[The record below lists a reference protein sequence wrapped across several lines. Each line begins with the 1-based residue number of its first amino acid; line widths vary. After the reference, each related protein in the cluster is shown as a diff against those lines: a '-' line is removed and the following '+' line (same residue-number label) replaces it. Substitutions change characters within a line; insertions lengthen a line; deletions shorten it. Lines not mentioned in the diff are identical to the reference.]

1 LFVWQLKVFR
11 VKLTELFGDI
21 LMLKAKT
28 AIAILVVIYLG
39 FSPCSAKTLEENWND
54 FLHYT
59 KIGRFDMAKGHAQA
73 ILASNPDPVKL
84 LELSRANQ
92 QGYQILVRVND
103 VAPDAELADLSGK
116 VLAIIEQGRF
126 IERTEPRIIAE
137 EVRRLSTTDRGWII
151 AVKRLR
157 NAGEYAIPFMLDAMA
172 DPSRENELTDIVRAL
187 PQIGRDAIRP
197 LVAALQTE
205 NVPLKAQ
212 IIMALGKIG
221 YPQSQAYLKYVIEN
235 DNSAEL
241 RAIAQ
246 ESIRQINPD
255 MLQVPAAQLFYELSE
270 KYYYHAESLAPA
282 QDANF
287 DNIWFWDSDAEK
299 LVREEVDH
307 GYFYELMAMRTC
319 EWALKADPG
328 FGSAIGLWLA
338 AFFKAESAGVE
349 EMPAY
354 FGERHADALVYAT
367 TAGVEYLHQALARA
381 VKDNNAHVALGVIEA
396 LATTAG
402 EKSLLYQIGPS
413 QPLLQALSFN
423 DRMVRYSAAIAIG
436 AAGPKEGFAESKLVV
451 ANLAEALGQSPQ
463 ASPAG
468 ANGWSEEIAENYAVR
483 AAEAMLSLA
492 QSRNPVLDLSAA
504 QPALE
509 SAVNDERIQV
519 LAGQILAYLDS
530 PGAQR
535 AIAAM
540 AINTNN
546 QPDVRISAFN
556 SLATSAKLNANML
569 PDGTIDEIYALI
581 SSDETDAELRS
592 SAAAAYGALNLPS
605 RKVKDL
611 ILDQA
616 KS

>member
-1 LFVWQLKVFR
+1 
-11 VKLTELFGDI
+11 
-21 LMLKAKT
+21 MLKAKT
-28 AIAILVVIYLG
+28 AIAILAIVYLG
-39 FSPCSAKTLEENWND
+39 FSTCSAQTLDESWND

-73 ILASNPDPVKL
+73 ILAGNPDPVKL

-116 VLAIIEQGRF
+116 VLALIEQGRF

-137 EVRRLSTTDRGWII
+137 EVRRLSSTDRGWLT

-157 NAGEYAIPFMLDAMA
+157 NAGEYAIPFMLDGIA
-172 DPSRENELTDIVRAL
+172 DSSREKELSDIVRAL

-197 LVAALQTE
+197 LAAALQTN

-235 DNSAEL
+235 EDSTEL

-255 MLQVPAAQLFYELSE
+255 MLQVPAAQLFYELAE

-282 QDANF
+282 QDASFANV
-287 DNIWFWDSDAEK
+287 WFWDSDAGK
-299 LVREEVDH
+299 LVREEVDKS
-307 GYFYELMAMRTC
+307 YFYELMAMQTC
-319 EWALKADPG
+319 EWALKADSG

-349 EMPAY
+349 NMPAY
-354 FGERHADALVYAT
+354 FGDRHADALVYAT

-402 EKSLLYQIGPS
+402 EKSLLYQMGPS

-436 AAGPKEGFAESKLVV
+436 AAGPKEGFAESRLVV
-451 ANLAEALGQSPQ
+451 ANLAEALGQSSQ
-463 ASPAG
+463 TAAG
-468 ANGWSEEIAENYAVR
+468 GENGWSEEMAENYAVR
-483 AAEAMLSLA
+483 SAEAMLLLA
-492 QSRNPVLDLSAA
+492 QARNPVLDLSAA

-509 SAVNDERIQV
+509 SAVTDKRIQT
-519 LAGQILAYLDS
+519 LAGQILAYLNS

-535 AIAAM
+535 AITAM
-540 AINTNN
+540 ALDANN
-546 QPDVRISAFN
+546 DPNVRISAFN

-569 PDGTIDEIYALI
+569 PDETIDAIYVLI
-581 SSDETDAELRS
+581 SSDATDTELRS
-592 SAAAAYGALNLPS
+592 TAAAAYGALNLPS

>member
-1 LFVWQLKVFR
+1 MF
-11 VKLTELFGDI
+11 
-21 LMLKAKT
+21 KAKT
-28 AIAILVVIYLG
+28 AIAILVIAYLG
-39 FSPCSAKTLEENWND
+39 VSTCSAQTLEEDWND

-73 ILASNPDPVKL
+73 VLASNPDPVKL

-92 QGYQILVRVND
+92 QGYQILVKVNE

-137 EVRRLSTTDRGWII
+137 EVRRLSSTDRGWLT

-157 NAGEYAIPFMLDAMA
+157 NAGEYAIPFMLDAIA
-172 DPSRENELTDIVRAL
+172 DQSRENELPYIVRAL

-197 LVAALQTE
+197 LAAALQTE
-205 NVPLKAQ
+205 NVPLKAL
-212 IIMALGKIG
+212 IITALGKIG
-221 YPQSQAYLKYVIEN
+221 YPQSQAYLKYIIEN
-235 DNSAEL
+235 DDSSQL
-241 RAIAQ
+241 RAMAQ
-246 ESIRQINPD
+246 DSISQINPD
-255 MLQVPAAQLFYELSE
+255 MLQAPAAQLFYELSE
-270 KYYYHAESLAPA
+270 KYYYHAQSLAPA
-282 QDANF
+282 QDAAFANV
-287 DNIWFWDSDAEK
+287 WFWDSDAGK
-299 LVREEVDH
+299 LVREEVDKS
-307 GYFYELMAMRTC
+307 YFNELMAMRSC
-319 EWALKADPG
+319 EWALKADAG

-338 AFFKAESAGVE
+338 SFFKAESAGVE
-349 EMPAY
+349 KMPAY

-402 EKSLLYQIGPS
+402 EKSLLYQMGPS

-436 AAGPKEGFAESKLVV
+436 AAGPKEGFAENKLVV
-451 ANLAEALGQSPQ
+451 ANLAEALGQGSQ
-463 ASPAG
+463 TSAGG

-483 AAEAMLSLA
+483 AAEVMLSLA
-492 QSRNPVLDLSAA
+492 QARNSVLDLSAA

-509 SAVNDERIQV
+509 SAVSDKRIQV

-540 AINTNN
+540 ALDANN
-546 QPDVRISAFN
+546 APDVRISAFI

-569 PDGTIDEIYALI
+569 PDETIDEIYALI
-581 SSDETDAELRS
+581 SSDATETELRS
-592 SAAAAYGALNLPS
+592 PAAAAYGALNLPS

>member
-1 LFVWQLKVFR
+1 MCGSRRFFW
-11 VKLTELFGDI
+11 VKQTQFFGDI

-28 AIAILVVIYLG
+28 AIAILAITYLG
-39 FSPCSAKTLEENWND
+39 ISTCSAQTLEENWND

-59 KIGRFDMAKGHAQA
+59 KIGRFDMAKGYAQA
-73 ILASNPDPVKL
+73 VLSNNPDPVKL

-92 QGYQILVRVND
+92 QGYQILVRVNE

-116 VLAIIEQGRF
+116 VLAVIEQGRF
-126 IERTEPRIIAE
+126 IERTEPKIIAE
-137 EVRRLSTTDRGWII
+137 EVRRLSSTDRGWLT

-172 DPSRENELTDIVRAL
+172 DRSRENELPYIVRAL

-197 LVAALQTE
+197 LTAALQTD

-212 IIMALGKIG
+212 IITALGKIG
-221 YPQSQAYLKYVIEN
+221 YPQSQAYLKYIIEN
-235 DNSAEL
+235 EDSTEL
-241 RAIAQ
+241 RAMAQ

-270 KYYYHAESLAPA
+270 KYYYHAQSLAPA

-287 DNIWFWDSDAEK
+287 ANVWFWDSDGGK
-299 LVREEVDH
+299 LVREEVDKS
-307 GYFYELMAMRTC
+307 YFNELMAMRTC
-319 EWALKADPG
+319 EWALKADAG
-328 FGSAIGLWLA
+328 FGTAIGLWLA

-349 EMPAY
+349 KMPAY
-354 FGERHADALVYAT
+354 FGERHADAIVYAT

-402 EKSLLYQIGPS
+402 EKSLLYQMGPS

-436 AAGPKEGFAESKLVV
+436 AAGPREGFAESKLVV
-451 ANLAEALGQSPQ
+451 ANLAEALGQDSQ
-463 ASPAG
+463 ASAG
-468 ANGWSEEIAENYAVR
+468 DANGWSQEIAENYAVR
-483 AAEAMLSLA
+483 AAEVMLSLA
-492 QSRNPVLDLSAA
+492 QARNSVLNLSAA

-509 SAVNDERIQV
+509 IAVSDKRVQV

-540 AINTNN
+540 ALEANNT
-546 QPDVRISAFN
+546 PDVRISAFV

-569 PDGTIDEIYALI
+569 PDETIDAIYVLI
-581 SSDETDAELRS
+581 SSDATETELRS
-592 SAAAAYGALNLPS
+592 TAAAAYGALNLPS

>member
-1 LFVWQLKVFR
+1 
-11 VKLTELFGDI
+11 
-21 LMLKAKT
+21 MLKAKT
-28 AIAILVVIYLG
+28 AIAILAITYLG
-39 FSPCSAKTLEENWND
+39 ISTCSAQTLEENWND

-59 KIGRFDMAKGHAQA
+59 KIGRFDMAKGYAQA
-73 ILASNPDPVKL
+73 VLSNNPDPVKL

-92 QGYQILVRVND
+92 QGYQILVRVNE

-116 VLAIIEQGRF
+116 VLAVIEQGRF
-126 IERTEPRIIAE
+126 IERTEPKIIAE
-137 EVRRLSTTDRGWII
+137 EVRRLSSTDRGWLT

-172 DPSRENELTDIVRAL
+172 DRSRENELPYIVRAL

-197 LVAALQTE
+197 LTAALQTD

-212 IIMALGKIG
+212 IITALGKIG
-221 YPQSQAYLKYVIEN
+221 YPQSQAYLKYIIEN
-235 DNSAEL
+235 EDSTEL
-241 RAIAQ
+241 RAMAQ

-270 KYYYHAESLAPA
+270 KYYYHAQSLAPA

-287 DNIWFWDSDAEK
+287 ANVWFWDSDGGK
-299 LVREEVDH
+299 LVREEVDKS
-307 GYFYELMAMRTC
+307 YFNELMAMRTC
-319 EWALKADPG
+319 EWALKADAG
-328 FGSAIGLWLA
+328 FGTAIGLWLA

-349 EMPAY
+349 KMPAY
-354 FGERHADALVYAT
+354 FGERHADAIVYAT

-402 EKSLLYQIGPS
+402 EKSLLYQMGPS

-436 AAGPKEGFAESKLVV
+436 AAGPREGFAESKLVV
-451 ANLAEALGQSPQ
+451 ANLAEALGQDSQ
-463 ASPAG
+463 ASAG
-468 ANGWSEEIAENYAVR
+468 DANGWSQEIAENYAVR
-483 AAEAMLSLA
+483 AAEVMLSLA
-492 QSRNPVLDLSAA
+492 QARNSVLNLSAA

-509 SAVNDERIQV
+509 IAVSDKRVQV

-540 AINTNN
+540 ALEANNT
-546 QPDVRISAFN
+546 PDVRISAFV

-569 PDGTIDEIYALI
+569 PDETIDAIYVLI
-581 SSDETDAELRS
+581 SSDATETELRS
-592 SAAAAYGALNLPS
+592 TAAAAYGALNLPS

>member
-1 LFVWQLKVFR
+1 
-11 VKLTELFGDI
+11 
-21 LMLKAKT
+21 MLKGKT
-28 AIAILVVIYLG
+28 AIVILAIAYLG
-39 FSPCSAKTLEENWND
+39 ISTCSAQTLEENWND

-73 ILASNPDPVKL
+73 VLASNPDPVKL

-92 QGYQILVRVND
+92 QGYQILVRVKD
-103 VAPDAELADLSGK
+103 AAPDTELADLSGK
-116 VLAIIEQGRF
+116 VIAVIEQGRF

-137 EVRRLSTTDRGWII
+137 EVRRLNTTPRGWLT

-157 NAGEYAIPFMLDAMA
+157 NAGEYSVPFMLDAMA
-172 DPSRENELTDIVRAL
+172 DPSLENDELTNIVRAL
-187 PQIGRDAIRP
+187 PQVGRDAIRP
-197 LVAALQTE
+197 LAAALQTD

-212 IIMALGKIG
+212 IIIALGKIS
-221 YPQSQAYLKYVIEN
+221 YPQSLAHLKYVVEN
-235 DNSAEL
+235 DDSSQL
-241 RAIAQ
+241 RTMASD
-246 ESIRQINPD
+246 SIRQINPV
-255 MLQVPAAQLFYELSE
+255 MIQVPAAQLFYELAE

-282 QDANF
+282 QDASFANV
-287 DNIWFWDSDAEK
+287 WFWDSDAGK
-299 LVREEVDH
+299 LIREEVDKN
-307 GYFYELMAMRTC
+307 YFNELMAMRTC

-328 FGSAIGLWLA
+328 FGSAIGLWIA
-338 AFFKAESAGVE
+338 AFFKAESTGIE
-349 EMPAY
+349 SMPAY

-402 EKSLLYQIGPS
+402 EKSLLYQLGPS

-423 DRMVRYSAAIAIG
+423 DQMVRYSAAIAIG

-451 ANLAEALGQSPQ
+451 ANLAEALGQNSQ
-463 ASPAG
+463 AGSTG
-468 ANGWSEEIAENYAVR
+468 ANGWSEEIAESYAVR

-492 QSRNPVLDLSAA
+492 QARNSVLDLSAA
-504 QPALE
+504 QLALE
-509 SAVNDERIQV
+509 SAVSDERIQV
-519 LAGQILAYLDS
+519 LAGQILAYLNS

-540 AINTNN
+540 ALEENN
-546 QPDVRISAFN
+546 APDVRISAFN

-569 PDGTIDEIYALI
+569 PDETIDAIYALI
-581 SSDETDAELRS
+581 SSDATDSDIRS
-592 SAAAAYGALNLPS
+592 TAAAAYGALNLPS